1 MEPFIHVLELPF
13 VICKVSDQI
22 DEIIKAVDAIPGLVR
37 RQDELH
43 DFQFPDASNEAIPYL
58 EPPRGGMRGCP
69 TCGYFVSDQRGI
81 QAHYRKEHGWENDWK
96 KGGNIKKKL
105 EQPRETPWIE
115 GAYCQR
121 FFRRRRASRWFQV
134 RKDDE
139 SEVQTA
145 INHEPRE
152 DAVKRLIRIHQEQVD
167 KFNAAEEDEIKVAD
181 EKKEPSAWLERT
193 GWADHLQKFKAKKDL
208 LPLATPLQEDEPVL
222 QVMCDTFDRLA
233 DHAKA
238 AAVPSI
244 VGLAALYQIERKEI
258 HIKPSKPFD
267 NRLEDESWAQY
278 KGYWMTM
285 LRIWH
290 RMDGRQD
297 EDRPPYKLTIRQG
310 DLWDEFGEAAE
321 AVVAGQAREKG
332 LTDEKME
339 RLCLDMLIGM
349 LDHQFKQSHYDS
361 IVLSALAIMG
371 INEDGGWIE
380 PTDYTPKYSGVIKVA
395 RMLVL
400 YQSWH
405 EREEDVAEKM
415 RTMDKDEA
423 REEAKGMYRIVREK
437 SQRFMTRVSEKN
449 DSEPTPMDWIF
460 DARTYGMKIRYAT
473 AAGGTIDWRG
483 EEITYRQVRFTMG
496 SLSEMFHS
504 LVQEARSM
512 LCELTMVGD
521 NNLEALPKIEWTK
534 MEDDHSEAR
543 VGYSFLTDSRN
554 EWVVKGK
561 NWVLNQILESKRRQ
575 KEWLSEGPDGSC
587 PYKMKAVKSYG
598 RLVEQFREVLNL
610 LWITLC
616 GMPMRT
622 TEATGVRMCNTVNG
636 GIRNIFA
643 HGMML
648 FFVVLYHKGFRR
660 TGSAKIIHR
669 YLPREVSELVI
680 WYMWIVLEFWQQVQ
694 GMVKGGDRCSAFLWA
709 DEIVSRIDT
718 EDEREQREL
727 REQEEDDGRVSVIS
741 QSQQVRLGDNVAVDE
756 IDHEDRKDMR
766 DRIKERK
773 WNSDRLRRIMQKHS
787 ERLLGCRM
795 NIIAWRN
802 IAIAIAN
809 RYLNASFGQ
818 GEEGGDGEDGDEDEI
833 DDNAWDLQAGHGT
846 HVAGMIYA
854 RELQQGLFETA
865 ALREKYRI
873 ISRRW
878 HRFFGFGVED
888 RQGTESGMAKKRKR
902 ELYEDVQEETR
913 FRRFKRLRQVDIVGQ
928 LKRMMGPEAEFRG
941 NQEKA
946 IRAIIRGESRIV
958 QVMGTGGG
966 KSLSFM
972 LPAFCASDS
981 TTVVVTP
988 LVALRNNMHDR
999 CAKHKITSYIWQSR
1013 GSNQSG
1019 ASIIFVTPESAVT
1032 KGFQD
1037 FVNRMLSRQALDRV
1051 VIDEC
1056 HSVLDST
1063 RQFRPQLL
1071 QLGEVVNNWGVQVV
1085 CLTATLA
1092 LDDEPEFF
1100 RRMKL
1105 SKDHLLL
1112 FRERTTR
1119 KNIRYR
1125 VEIVDSGTGNGNSR
1139 KGRGGQS
1146 RSKRRQTGSDD
1157 EEDEQEAEENKM
1169 VYGIVRDWMNRG
1181 VNGKVIVYAGSI
1193 NRVER
1198 LGQGFGCPTYWNKV
1212 DTEEGKAKRMDEWM
1226 AGNRYEGGLIVA
1238 TNALGMGMDV
1248 PDVRLVVHA
1257 GMPRQLRNFVQES
1270 GRAGRDGQE
1279 SEAVVVCGKWMV
1291 EDASGGRQDMAKAHI
1306 PSTGT
1311 GWEGSTKEYVKGDGC
1326 RRVVLD
1332 RVMDGR
1338 MDRWECEEGEQPC
1351 DVCERRGLEQVMG
1364 EEDYEDS
1371 VFGATGS
1378 QQEAT
1383 TGAMENEFKHTNQI
1397 GKYRRWQTG
1406 RHIMGEAREAQEF
1419 EMQLERWSGSCVVCR
1434 MGLGLKDGEETQHEM
1449 AQCPNR
1455 DSERWYWI
1463 SDAIMMVEKELF
1475 ERRRMELFS
1484 GCFDCGMPQEICDR
1498 WAANDEDGGRFSR
1511 VSESRCQHAGLTTSQ
1526 QRPGLTT
1533 SQQRPGLAGS

>member
-13 VICKVSDQI
+13 VICKVCKLGCVANEIPRHLKQKHPKIAASQI
-22 DEIIKAVDAIPGLVR
+22 GEITKAVDAIPGLVR

-121 FFRRRRASRWFQV
+121 FFRRRWASSWFQV
-134 RKDDE
+134 RKDNE

-152 DAVKRLIRIHQEQVD
+152 DAAAKLMRLHQEQVN
-167 KFNAAEEDEIKVAD
+167 KFNAAEEDEIKVAN

-208 LPLATPLQEDEPVL
+208 LPLAAPLQEDEPVL
-222 QVMCDTFDRLA
+222 QLMCDIFDRLA

-267 NRLEDESWAQY
+267 NRLEDESWTQY

-310 DLWDEFGEAAE
+310 DLWDEFVEAAE
-321 AVVAGQAREKG
+321 AVVAGQARQNE

-371 INEDGGWIE
+371 ISEDGGWIE

-405 EREEDVAEKM
+405 EREEDIAEKM
-415 RTMDKDEA
+415 RTMDEDEA

-460 DARTYGMKIRYAT
+460 DTRTYGMKIRYAT

-483 EEITYRQVRFTMG
+483 EEITYRQVRFTMS

-512 LCELTMVGD
+512 LCELTMVGA
-521 NNLEALPKIEWTK
+521 NNLEALPKIEWTT

-554 EWVVKGK
+554 EWVAKGK
-561 NWVLNQILESKRRQ
+561 NWILNHILESKRRQ
-575 KEWLSEGPDGSC
+575 KEWLSEGPDGTC
-587 PYKMKAVKSYG
+587 PYNVKAVKSYG

-643 HGMML
+643 HGTML

-660 TGSAKIIHR
+660 TGSAKVIHR

-709 DEIVSRIDT
+709 DEIVSRTDT

-727 REQEEDDGRVSVIS
+727 REQEEDDGRLSVMS
-741 QSQQVRLGDNVAVDE
+741 QSQRVPYGDDVSVDDM
-756 IDHEDRKDMR
+756 DHEGRKDMR
-766 DRIKERK
+766 DWIKERK

-818 GEEGGDGEDGDEDEI
+818 EEEGGDGDEDEV

-913 FRRFKRLRQVDIVGQ
+913 FRRFKRLRQVDIIGQ

-941 NQEKA
+941 NQDKA

-972 LPAFCASDS
+972 LPAFCASDG

-999 CAKHKITSYIWQSR
+999 CAKHKITSYVWQSR

-1019 ASIIFVTPESAVT
+1019 ASIVFVTPESAVT
-1032 KGFQD
+1032 KGY
-1037 FVNRMLSRQALDRV
+1037 
-1051 VIDEC
+1051 
-1056 HSVLDST
+1056 
-1063 RQFRPQLL
+1063 PQ
-1071 QLGEVVNNWGVQVV
+1071 
-1085 CLTATLA
+1085 
-1092 LDDEPEFF
+1092 
-1100 RRMKL
+1100 
-1105 SKDHLLL
+1105 
-1112 FRERTTR
+1112 
-1119 KNIRYR
+1119 
-1125 VEIVDSGTGNGNSR
+1125 
-1139 KGRGGQS
+1139 
-1146 RSKRRQTGSDD
+1146 
-1157 EEDEQEAEENKM
+1157 
-1169 VYGIVRDWMNRG
+1169 WM
-1181 VNGKVIVYAGSI
+1181 
-1193 NRVER
+1193 
-1198 LGQGFGCPTYWNKV
+1198 Q
-1212 DTEEGKAKRMDEWM
+1212 
-1226 AGNRYEGGLIVA
+1226 
-1238 TNALGMGMDV
+1238 
-1248 PDVRLVVHA
+1248 
-1257 GMPRQLRNFVQES
+1257 
-1270 GRAGRDGQE
+1270 
-1279 SEAVVVCGKWMV
+1279 
-1291 EDASGGRQDMAKAHI
+1291 
-1306 PSTGT
+1306 
-1311 GWEGSTKEYVKGDGC
+1311 
-1326 RRVVLD
+1326 
-1332 RVMDGR
+1332 
-1338 MDRWECEEGEQPC
+1338 
-1351 DVCERRGLEQVMG
+1351 
-1364 EEDYEDS
+1364 
-1371 VFGATGS
+1371 
-1378 QQEAT
+1378 
-1383 TGAMENEFKHTNQI
+1383 
-1397 GKYRRWQTG
+1397 
-1406 RHIMGEAREAQEF
+1406 
-1419 EMQLERWSGSCVVCR
+1419 
-1434 MGLGLKDGEETQHEM
+1434 
-1449 AQCPNR
+1449 
-1455 DSERWYWI
+1455 
-1463 SDAIMMVEKELF
+1463 
-1475 ERRRMELFS
+1475 
-1484 GCFDCGMPQEICDR
+1484 
-1498 WAANDEDGGRFSR
+1498 
-1511 VSESRCQHAGLTTSQ
+1511 
-1526 QRPGLTT
+1526 
-1533 SQQRPGLAGS
+1533 